1 VRGAFGVGKASAE
14 MQGAQSLREAVIR
27 RGRGVLALAWPA
39 EERASAGPTRASTL
53 PFRPIV
59 LQALMWWVAIR
70 VAYLALTVFDV
81 VAIRHQPLGI
91 ATLLQPWDEWD
102 ATWYIA
108 IATQGYAYPTAAGF
122 FPLYPMLISAVMH
135 VPGISAL
142 AAALV
147 VSNLATFGAMV
158 GLGVLAATEAGTMNA
173 VPRTLGV
180 LAAYPV
186 AYFLVAPF
194 SEGLFLCTA
203 IFALLAARQGWWGW
217 AAFAALLAGLTRPTG
232 LALVPAL
239 FWEYGRQRGWW
250 ELIRRRAPD
259 WRAAKRKARDWRYAL
274 QPHILALGAL
284 VVGAV
289 PVAVLAV
296 ATYDWR
302 RFGDPLLYVHEQDSN
317 WHHVQWALWQT
328 FGAMLGT
335 VLHPPHG
342 SLFRLLVALDFGVLG
357 VALVLLVLALR
368 RLPLALTLYVLGFFY
383 LQLTAPIPSRPEIV
397 PAFARYAIVAFPL
410 FLLLGRWGERYPRYW
425 MLLVVGC
432 FMVQLVLSTYFLQG
446 IDIE

>member
-1 VRGAFGVGKASAE
+1 MIGAR
-14 MQGAQSLREAVIR
+14 SLREAVVQ
-27 RGRGVLALAWPA
+27 RGRGALALAWPE
-39 EERASAGPTRASTL
+39 EERASATPLRASAL
-53 PFRPIV
+53 PLRPIL
-59 LQALMWWVAIR
+59 LQALVWWAAIR
-70 VAYLALTVFDV
+70 VGYLALTVFDV
-81 VAIRHQPLGI
+81 VALRHQPLGLS
-91 ATLLQPWDEWD
+91 TVFQPWYEWD

-122 FPLYPMLISAVMH
+122 FPFYPMLISVVMH
-135 VPGISAL
+135 LPGMTPL
-142 AAALV
+142 TAALLI
-147 VSNLATFGAMV
+147 SNLATFGAMV
-158 GLGVLAATEAGTMNA
+158 GLGVLAATEADTLRV

-194 SEGLFLCTA
+194 SEGVFLCA
-203 IFALLAARQGWWGW
+203 AVFALLAARQGWWGW
-217 AAFAALLAGLTRPTG
+217 AALAALLAGLTRPTG
-232 LALVPAL
+232 LALIPAL
-239 FWEYGRQRGWW
+239 LWEYGRQQGWW

-259 WRAAKRKARDWRYAL
+259 WRAAKRKAREWRAAVR
-274 QPHILALGAL
+274 PSKLAIGAL

-289 PVAVLAV
+289 PAAVLTV
-296 ATYDWR
+296 ALYDWR

-328 FGAMLGT
+328 FGAILGT

-357 VALVLLVLALR
+357 VALVLIVLALR
-368 RLPLALTLYVLGFFY
+368 RMPFALTLYVLGVFY

-397 PAFARYAIVAFPL
+397 PALARYAIVAFPL
-410 FLLLGRWGERYPRYW
+410 FLLLGRWGEQHPRAW
-425 MLLVVGC
+425 MAVVYGS
-432 FMVQLVLSTYFLQG
+432 FALQLVLGSFFLRG